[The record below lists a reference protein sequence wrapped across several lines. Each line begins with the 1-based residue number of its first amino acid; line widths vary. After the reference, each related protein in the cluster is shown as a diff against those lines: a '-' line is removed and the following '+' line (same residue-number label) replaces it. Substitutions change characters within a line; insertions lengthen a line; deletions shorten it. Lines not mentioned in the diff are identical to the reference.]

1 MAKGDG
7 LKYVK
12 KAYTI
17 LSLLVVAV
25 IWIAFGVH
33 FGIQGHG
40 PHEANWFEEVMK
52 WVVMTPI
59 LVVLVDC
66 IAYALIMTNAA
77 RKEHDL
83 DRPFWEEFKEFFNGK
98 LDSLKTLKE
107 SAAEEIPAV
116 EEPVIPEAVEPE
128 VAPEEVAPVKKT
140 TRKKKVAEE

>member
-98 LDSLKTLKE
+98 LDSIKSLKA
-107 SAAEEIPAV
+107 SADEEVPVEEEPAVPAEEV
-116 EEPVIPEAVEPE
+116 EALESVNE
-128 VAPEEVAPVKKT
+128 APVKKT
-140 TRKKKVAEE
+140 TRKKKVADE

>member
-17 LSLLVVAV
+17 LSLLVVAI

-40 PHEANWFEEVMK
+40 PHEETWFAEIMK
-52 WVVMTPI
+52 WVVMTPV

-66 IAYALIMTNAA
+66 IAYALVMTNAA

-83 DRPFWEEFKEFFNGK
+83 DRPFWEELKEFFNGK
-98 LDSLKTLKE
+98 LDSLKTLKA
-107 SAAEEIPAV
+107 SAAEES
-116 EEPVIPEAVEPE
+116 VISET
-128 VAPEEVAPVKKT
+128 VAPEEVELVKKT